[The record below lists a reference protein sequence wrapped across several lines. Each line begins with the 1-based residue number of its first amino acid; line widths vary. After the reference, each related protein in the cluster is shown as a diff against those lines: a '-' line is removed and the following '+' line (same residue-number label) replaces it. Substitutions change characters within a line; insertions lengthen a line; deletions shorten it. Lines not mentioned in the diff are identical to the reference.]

1 MKEIANYCLS
11 CINKPCT
18 KGCPLNNDIT
28 GAIQLVK
35 EDKLQEAYERLCDTT
50 VLQSICGRICPHTKQ
65 CEGKCIRGYKGEP
78 VNIGKLE
85 STLGDLAITNNWN
98 IPTSKETKKEKIAII
113 GSGPSGLTCA
123 AFIKRAGYQ
132 VTIYEKHNYLGG
144 LLRHG
149 IPEFRLPKKI
159 LDETV
164 NKILSLGIEV
174 KLNQELGKNL
184 QLSELENEYDA
195 IFIGIGAN
203 ISSKMNIPGEELNG
217 VFGGNELLENNNH
230 PNYEGKEIIVSGG
243 GNVAIDVAR
252 TTKKLGAKNVTVIYR
267 RSISEMPAETKE
279 IDEAKLEGI
288 NFLLQTNILS
298 IKGKNK
304 VEEIECIKTKLIQ
317 KEGETRLSPVNIE
330 GSNFNLKADYVIMAI
345 GSHPEDITN
354 KLNLET
360 DSKDRIIIDEN
371 NQTSNKK
378 IFAGGDITGEEATVA
393 FAARSGRNAA
403 NSIINYLN
411 NKR

>member
-35 EDKLQEAYERLCDTT
+35 EDKLQEAYELLCDTT

-123 AFIKRAGYQ
+123 AFLKRAGYQ

-354 KLNLET
+354 KLNLEI

>member
-35 EDKLQEAYERLCDTT
+35 EDKLQEAYELLCDTT

-123 AFIKRAGYQ
+123 AFLKRAGYQ

-174 KLNQELGKNL
+174 KINQELGKNL

-267 RSISEMPAETKE
+267 RSINEMPAETKE

-330 GSNFNLKADYVIMAI
+330 GSNFKLKADYVIMAI

>member
-1 MKEIANYCLS
+1 MKDKTIHEH
-11 CINKPCT
+11 NK
-18 KGCPLNNDIT
+18 KYRNF
-28 GAIQLVK
+28 
-35 EDKLQEAYERLCDTT
+35 
-50 VLQSICGRICPHTKQ
+50 
-65 CEGKCIRGYKGEP
+65 
-78 VNIGKLE
+78 LE
-85 STLGDLAITNNWN
+85 
-98 IPTSKETKKEKIAII
+98 
-113 GSGPSGLTCA
+113 
-123 AFIKRAGYQ
+123 
-132 VTIYEKHNYLGG
+132 
-144 LLRHG
+144 
-149 IPEFRLPKKI
+149 I
-159 LDETV
+159 LD
-164 NKILSLGIEV
+164 S
-174 KLNQELGKNL
+174 
-184 QLSELENEYDA
+184 
-195 IFIGIGAN
+195 F
-203 ISSKMNIPGEELNG
+203 
-217 VFGGNELLENNNH
+217 
-230 PNYEGKEIIVSGG
+230 YEGKEIIVSGG

-411 NKR
+411 NKRW

>member
-1 MKEIANYCLS
+1 MKEIANYCLN

-28 GAIQLVK
+28 GSIQLVK
-35 EDKLQEAYERLCDTT
+35 EDKLKEAYELLCDTT

-85 STLGDLAITNNWN
+85 STLGDLAISNNWN
-98 IPTSKETKKEKIAII
+98 IPTIEEIKKEKIAII

-123 AFIKRAGYQ
+123 AFLRRKGYQ

-149 IPEFRLPKKI
+149 IPEFRLPKTI
-159 LDETV
+159 LDETI

-184 QLSELENEYDA
+184 SLKDLENEYDA

-203 ISSKMNIPGEELNG
+203 ISSNMNIPGEELNG
-217 VFGGNELLENNNH
+217 VYGGNELLELNNH
-230 PNYEGKEIIVSGG
+230 PDYKDKEVVVSGG
-243 GNVAIDVAR
+243 GNVAMDVAR
-252 TTKKLGAKNVTVIYR
+252 TINKRGAKQVTIVYR
-267 RSISEMPAETKE
+267 RSETEMPAETKE
-279 IDEAKLEGI
+279 IEEAKKEGI

-298 IKGKNK
+298 IKGNNK
-304 VEEIECIKTKLIQ
+304 VEELECIKTELVQ
-317 KEGETRLSPVNIE
+317 KEGESRLSPVNIE
-330 GSNFNLKADYVIMAI
+330 GTNFNLKADYIIMAV
-345 GSHPEDITN
+345 GSHPENLSI
-354 KLNLET
+354 NLEL
-360 DSKDRIIIDEN
+360 DSKGRIIVDEN

-378 IFAGGDITGEEATVA
+378 IFAGGDITGTEATVA

-403 NSIINYLN
+403 ENIIKFLSKEN
-411 NKR
+411 